1 MAEPKRGSVAAFKAA
16 EERRKARINKA
27 SAPKS
32 NARKEAFNKK
42 VASINKSRTDQGS
55 VSKFKAAEERRQQ
68 RLAKVNTPK
77 YGSPKMKKQRAMADV
92 EKDLPKAKTT
102 TGKIAGTSVA
112 AMGKDRVGNRA
123 GKVAAAG
130 KTAAPKAAPK
140 AEASTPKKSA
150 DLSGFGAAFKKARA
164 EGVGTKFAYND
175 KQYAAV
181 TKDDISRAGKSS
193 LKEFLE
199 SSKRKATTELAKAP
213 GQIVKKRYGGRI
225 SVKQEDIKM
234 ARKKASDE
242 AKQRNIDLKN
252 YNKLAS
258 TPKGAESEKARIL
271 QEKIYGRVQGG
282 MISDERKKRIAEMM
296 RKQKEQSTQKRKLN
310 REDFE
315 KIKGVYE
322 KLERTPVRPMPMDPN
337 MQREA
342 KPMPMRP
349 GVRPEGKKYERPIGR
364 PELKE
369 RPMRRSGAAIS
380 EGEMQ
385 SFMEQMNKPRSMDR
399 FKSGGSVMARGC
411 KMGRK
416 KATKLY

>member
-16 EERRKARINKA
+16 EERRKARLSKP

-68 RLAKVNTPK
+68 RLSKVNQPK

-92 EKDLPKAKTT
+92 EKDLPKAKV
-102 TGKIAGTSVA
+102 AGTAVA
-112 AMGKDRVGNRA
+112 SAMGKDRVANRA
-123 GKVAAAG
+123 TKVADAG
-130 KTAAPKAAPK
+130 KTKTPIAAPKAQ
-140 AEASTPKKSA
+140 ASTPKKST

-164 EGVGTKFAYND
+164 QGVGTKFAYND

-199 SSKRKATTELAKAP
+199 SSKRKATTKLAKAP
-213 GQIVKKRYGGRI
+213 GQREEAIVRKAKGGTITPSR
-225 SVKQEDIKM
+225 
-234 ARKKASDE
+234 R
-242 AKQRNIDLKN
+242 QRLK
-252 YNKLAS
+252 
-258 TPKGAESEKARIL
+258 
-271 QEKIYGRVQGG
+271 
-282 MISDERKKRIAEMM
+282 EMM
-296 RKQKEQSTQKRKLN
+296 QKQKEKNLSR
-310 REDFE
+310 REE
-315 KIKGVYE
+315 LKKILPRLSGTVE
-322 KLERTPVRPMPMDPN
+322 SMNTPG
-337 MQREA
+337 
-342 KPMPMRP
+342 MRSD
-349 GVRPEGKKYERPIGR
+349 RIRQQMKDRSDAARDENIR
-364 PELKE
+364 LKE
-369 RPMRRSGAAIS
+369 RSEPIKAERRINTLRSMA
-380 EGEMQ
+380 
-385 SFMEQMNKPRSMDR
+385 EQMQKSPMQDR

>member
-16 EERRKARINKA
+16 EERRKARIQKA

-68 RLAKVNTPK
+68 RLAKVNQPK
-77 YGSPKMKKQRAMADV
+77 YGSPKMKRQRAMADV

-130 KTAAPKAAPK
+130 KTAAPKA
-140 AEASTPKKSA
+140 EASTPKKSV

-164 EGVGTKFAYND
+164 QGVGTKFAYND

-199 SSKRKATTELAKAP
+199 SSKRKATTKLAKAP
-213 GQIVKKRYGGRI
+213 GQIVN
-225 SVKQEDIKM
+225 KQ
-234 ARKKASDE
+234 S
-242 AKQRNIDLKN
+242 
-252 YNKLAS
+252 
-258 TPKGAESEKARIL
+258 
-271 QEKIYGRVQGG
+271 GG

-296 RKQKEQSTQKRKLN
+296 KKAKERSNQRRQRMDLEKMKK
-310 REDFE
+310 EFE
-315 KIKGVYE
+315 KR
-322 KLERTPVRPMPMDPN
+322 ERAPMKPMPMDPN
-337 MQREA
+337 KEYRA
-342 KPMPMRP
+342 KPMPLTP
-349 GVRPEGKKYERPIGR
+349 DTEYKYELMPFR

-369 RPMRRSGAAIS
+369 RPMR
-380 EGEMQ
+380 
-385 SFMEQMNKPRSMDR
+385 RSMDR

>member
-1 MAEPKRGSVAAFKAA
+1 MAEPKRGSVEAFKAA
-16 EERRKARINKA
+16 EERRKARLNKA

-42 VASINKSRTDQGS
+42 VASINKSRIDQGS

-68 RLAKVNTPK
+68 RLAKVNQPK

-92 EKDLPKAKTT
+92 EKDLPKSKV
-102 TGKIAGTSVA
+102 AGTAVA
-112 AMGKDRVGNRA
+112 SAMGADRVANRA
-123 GKVAAAG
+123 TKVADAG
-130 KTAAPKAAPK
+130 KTKAPIAAPK

-164 EGVGTKFAYND
+164 QGVGTKFAYND

-199 SSKRKATTELAKAP
+199 SSKRKAVTKLSKAP

-242 AKQRNIDLKN
+242 ARKRNIELKN
-252 YNKLAS
+252 RS
-258 TPKGAESEKARIL
+258 GAAVTENEMYRKQS
-271 QEKIYGRVQGG
+271 GG

-296 RKQKEQSTQKRKLN
+296 RRQKEKANQRRQRMDLGRMKEAMEKR
-310 REDFE
+310 
-315 KIKGVYE
+315 
-322 KLERTPVRPMPMDPN
+322 ERAPARPMPMDPN
-337 MQREA
+337 MKREA

-349 GVRPEGKKYERPIGR
+349 GVRPDAKKYERMPFR

-369 RPMRRSGAAIS
+369 RPMRRSIAEKADNSI
-380 EGEMQ
+380 GEME
-385 SFMEQMNKPRSMDR
+385 SIIRQMGKSPMQDR

>member
-16 EERRKARINKA
+16 EERRKARLSKP

-68 RLAKVNTPK
+68 RLAKVNQPK
-77 YGSPKMKKQRAMADV
+77 YGSPKMKRQRAMADV
-92 EKDLPKAKTT
+92 EKDLPKSKVARTT
-102 TGKIAGTSVA
+102 TAS
-112 AMGKDRVGNRA
+112 AMGADRVANRA
-123 GKVAAAG
+123 TKVADAG
-130 KTAAPKAAPK
+130 KTAKPIAAPK
-140 AEASTPKKSA
+140 AEASTPKKSV

-164 EGVGTKFAYND
+164 QGVGTKFAYND

-225 SVKQEDIKM
+225 SVRQEDIQK

-242 AKQRNIDLKN
+242 ARKRNIELKN
-252 YNKLAS
+252 RS
-258 TPKGAESEKARIL
+258 GAAVTENEMYRKQS
-271 QEKIYGRVQGG
+271 GG

-296 RKQKEQSTQKRKLN
+296 KKAKERSERRRQGMDL
-310 REDFE
+310 E
-315 KIKGVYE
+315 KIKEAIGNFDRGE
-322 KLERTPVRPMPMDPN
+322 MKPMPSKPGDKPRPRPMPMDPN

-411 KMGRK
+411 KLGRK
-416 KATKLY
+416 KPTKIY

>member
-16 EERRKARINKA
+16 EERRKARLSKP

-68 RLAKVNTPK
+68 RLAKVNQPK
-77 YGSPKMKKQRAMADV
+77 YGSPKMKRQRAMADV
-92 EKDLPKAKTT
+92 EKDLPKSKVARTT
-102 TGKIAGTSVA
+102 TAS
-112 AMGKDRVGNRA
+112 AMGADRVANRA
-123 GKVAAAG
+123 TKVADAG
-130 KTAAPKAAPK
+130 KTAKPIAAPK
-140 AEASTPKKSA
+140 AEASTPKKSV

-164 EGVGTKFAYND
+164 QGVGTKFAYND

-225 SVKQEDIKM
+225 SVRQEDIQK

-242 AKQRNIDLKN
+242 ARKRNIELKN
-252 YNKLAS
+252 RS
-258 TPKGAESEKARIL
+258 GAAVTENEMYRKQS
-271 QEKIYGRVQGG
+271 GG
-282 MISDERKKRIAEMM
+282 MISDERKKIISEMM
-296 RKQKEQSTQKRKLN
+296 KKAKERSERRRQGMDLEKMKNFFENRKNQME
-310 REDFE
+310 
-315 KIKGVYE
+315 
-322 KLERTPVRPMPMDPN
+322 VRPLPSKPGDKPRPKQMPYDPN
-337 MQREA
+337 E
-342 KPMPMRP
+342 KPKYKQMPF
-349 GVRPEGKKYERPIGR
+349 RPEMKERPIRGIGST
-364 PELKE
+364 P
-369 RPMRRSGAAIS
+369 RRSSPEKTDEAI
-380 EGEMQ
+380 GT
-385 SFMEQMNKPRSMDR
+385 MESIIRQIGKSPAEDR
-399 FKSGGSVMARGC
+399 YKSGGSVMARGC

>member
-16 EERRKARINKA
+16 EERRKARLSKP

-68 RLAKVNTPK
+68 RLAKVNQPK
-77 YGSPKMKKQRAMADV
+77 YGSPKMKRQRAMADV
-92 EKDLPKAKTT
+92 EKDLPKSKVARTT
-102 TGKIAGTSVA
+102 TAS
-112 AMGKDRVGNRA
+112 AMGADRVANRA
-123 GKVAAAG
+123 TKVADAG
-130 KTAAPKAAPK
+130 KTAKPIAAPK
-140 AEASTPKKSA
+140 AEASTPKKSV

-164 EGVGTKFAYND
+164 QGVGTKFAYND

-199 SSKRKATTELAKAP
+199 SSKRKATTKLAKAP
-213 GQIVKKRYGGRI
+213 GQREEAIVR
-225 SVKQEDIKM
+225 KQ
-234 ARKKASDE
+234 S
-242 AKQRNIDLKN
+242 
-252 YNKLAS
+252 
-258 TPKGAESEKARIL
+258 
-271 QEKIYGRVQGG
+271 GG

-296 RKQKEQSTQKRKLN
+296 KKAKERSNQRRQRIDLEKMKK
-310 REDFE
+310 EFE
-315 KIKGVYE
+315 KR
-322 KLERTPVRPMPMDPN
+322 ERAPMKPMPMDPN

-342 KPMPMRP
+342 KPMPLTP
-349 GVRPEGKKYERPIGR
+349 DTEYKYERMPFR

-369 RPMRRSGAAIS
+369 RPIRG
-380 EGEMQ
+380 Q
-385 SFMEQMNKPRSMDR
+385 MDR
-399 FKSGGSVMARGC
+399 MKSGGSVMARGC